1 MLFALFMVC
10 VVDLGLSTI
19 LLITLGGRMRRSSRL
34 AGLILGAGLIFASSQ
49 IGAAVWGLGG
59 TELTIAEILVVIPL
73 AIVIWL
79 EPSWNPVG
87 QVFFANF
94 LGAAFT
100 YLLFAAGITIAGHLS
115 LIAAVA
121 SALLFCLEALA
132 LTLSSSF
139 AFETCDVI
147 CRTRHSRHIPQLD
160 PAYVPFVSLHIP
172 AYNEPPEMLIETIKA
187 AEQLDYPA
195 FEIVIIDNNTK
206 DPDVWNPVAEFC
218 RDHPRVRFIH
228 VEGLEGFKSG
238 ALNLALRQHT
248 YEHADLIG
256 VIDADYL
263 VDPSYLR
270 STVGYFADP
279 NLAFLQTPQD
289 YRDFEQDPYFTACYD
304 AYRYFFAM
312 AMPSRNERNS
322 IIFAGTMGLL
332 KRELLTKVGGWDEW
346 CITEDADTSLRLLR
360 AGYSGLFI
368 NKSFGR
374 GIMPLTF
381 SSLKSQRFRW
391 CFGGMQ
397 ILRRH
402 WRSLMPWDRSA
413 DNKLSISQR
422 FDYLIGG
429 MQWLNDLVYLGFTLV
444 LAVVAGLLLLGDHV
458 PVRPFIGPTVLL
470 PAALLA
476 SGLTR
481 ATWAL
486 RSRTHISF
494 KRAVLAFANW
504 LSLSWTVALA
514 CLQGLTRSEGTF
526 LRTPKVTSFNR
537 LRSAIRAARAESILA
552 GALLAA
558 DAALLAV
565 THPSVLLV
573 VLLAWQA
580 SVYLSSPAM
589 SLLNQRSQLTPEL
602 ERRARSEARR
612 ERLQAVLKPIG
623 VGSLV
628 AVGGAT
634 AAFVTV
640 LALGA
645 TNPGH
650 PTDPF
655 QFQGATP
662 TTTVAPAQLSSSPH
676 PHKPHSS
683 HKPTSTST
691 TTSPGAG
698 TSTTT
703 SGSTSTSSTSTSSTS
718 TSTTSPGS
726 TTTTT
731 PASTTTS
738 STTSST
744 TTTTPATTTTAAG
757 GASAGGPTRPT
768 VW

>member
-1 MLFALFMVC
+1 MLLALFMVC

-19 LLITLGGRMRRSSRL
+19 LLITLGGRVKRSSRV
-34 AGLILGAGLIFASSQ
+34 AGLILGAGLIYASSQ

-59 TELTIAEILVVIPL
+59 TELTIAEILVIIPL

-79 EPSWNPVG
+79 EPTWNPVG

-94 LGAAFT
+94 VGAAFT

-115 LIAAVA
+115 PIAEVA

-147 CRTRHSRHIPQLD
+147 CRTRHSRDFPQLD
-160 PAYVPFVSLHIP
+160 PTYVPFVSLHIP

-187 AEQLDYPA
+187 ADQLDYPA

-218 RDHPRVRFIH
+218 RDRPRVRFIH

-238 ALNLALRQHT
+238 ALNLALKQHT

-332 KRELLTKVGGWDEW
+332 NRQLLTKVGGWDEW

-402 WRSLMPWDRSA
+402 WRSLMPWDRSP
-413 DNKLSISQR
+413 DNKLSIAQR

-444 LAVVAGLLLLGDHV
+444 LAVVAGLLLVGDHV

-486 RSRTHISF
+486 RSRTHITF
-494 KRAVLAFANW
+494 KRAIFAFANW

-526 LRTPKVTSFNR
+526 LRTPKVSGFNR
-537 LRSAIRAARAESILA
+537 LRSAVRAARAESMLA
-552 GALLAA
+552 VALLAA
-558 DAALLAV
+558 DVALLV
-565 THPSVLLV
+565 LTHPSVLLI

-650 PTDPF
+650 PTNPF
-655 QFQGATP
+655 QFQGAAP
-662 TTTVAPAQLSSSPH
+662 ATTVAPAKLSSAPH
-676 PHKPHSS
+676 PHKNHSS
-683 HKPTSTST
+683 TTSSSTSTST
-691 TTSPGAG
+691 TASPGAT
-698 TSTTT
+698 TSTTAP
-703 SGSTSTSSTSTSSTS
+703 GSTSTSSTSS
-718 TSTTSPGS
+718 TSTTTIPGS

-731 PASTTTS
+731 PTSTTG
-738 STTSST
+738 ST
-744 TTTTPATTTTAAG
+744 TTTTPTTTTAATTGPTTTTTAAG
-757 GASAGGPTRPT
+757 
-768 VW
+768 